1 MISNYINGEYVPAK
15 SAKTE
20 KLINPATEEV
30 LDEISWG
37 NADDCKAAI
46 DAASAA
52 FKAWSKTNVYQRAN
66 ILKKA
71 ADIMRANIETFSK
84 QMVMESGKPIAE
96 AKAEW
101 ATAANLFEWFA
112 EEGKRAYGKT
122 IPSVRNDK
130 RMMTIWQPMGVVG
143 VITAWNFPAYNPSRA
158 WSAALA
164 AGCTLVT
171 KGSEFTAMTTNNI
184 VNALIEAGVPA
195 GVVNN
200 INGDA
205 ASIGDELLS
214 NYAVKKI
221 SFTGS
226 TRVGKILMDGAS
238 RTNTK
243 LTLELGGNAPVIIG
257 ADVDV
262 DVMAKSAVFA
272 KVRNAG
278 QVCISP
284 QRFFVHDKIFDHFT
298 DAAKANL
305 QKLKVGNGLNAETNM
320 GPLINQRQQQQ
331 VLSIIDEAKRSG
343 ATTTATNI
351 DTEKGWFVSPTLL
364 TDVDAST
371 AAINKEIFGPVLP
384 LIRFQNK
391 NEVVDWANK
400 TQYGLASYVWTNNLN
415 DAYFFAES
423 LEFGMV
429 GINEW
434 LPQGV
439 EAPFVGWKQSALG
452 HESGSE
458 GLFEYLEKKLISFGG
473 MNF

>member
-1 MISNYINGEYVPAK
+1 
-15 SAKTE
+15 
-20 KLINPATEEV
+20 
-30 LDEISWG
+30 
-37 NADDCKAAI
+37 
-46 DAASAA
+46 
-52 FKAWSKTNVYQRAN
+52 
-66 ILKKA
+66 
-71 ADIMRANIETFSK
+71 
-84 QMVMESGKPIAE
+84 
-96 AKAEW
+96 
-101 ATAANLFEWFA
+101 
-112 EEGKRAYGKT
+112 
-122 IPSVRNDK
+122 
-130 RMMTIWQPMGVVG
+130 
-143 VITAWNFPAYNPSRA
+143 
-158 WSAALA
+158 
-164 AGCTLVT
+164 
-171 KGSEFTAMTTNNI
+171 
-184 VNALIEAGVPA
+184 
-195 GVVNN
+195 
-200 INGDA
+200 
-205 ASIGDELLS
+205 
-214 NYAVKKI
+214 
-221 SFTGS
+221 
-226 TRVGKILMDGAS
+226 MDGAS

-284 QRFFVHDKIFDHFT
+284 QRFFVHDKIFDQFT
-298 DAAKANL
+298 DAAKENI

-343 ATTTATNI
+343 ATTTAANI
-351 DTEKGWFVSPTLL
+351 EIDKGWFVSPTLL

-400 TQYGLASYVWTNNLN
+400 THYGLASYVWTNNLN

-458 GLFEYLEKKLISFGG
+458 GLFEYVEKKLISFGG